1 MIVAVGS
8 DKGSPGATTLAT
20 VLALAWPGDR
30 VLCELDPR
38 GADLPFRLM
47 HASGQHMPAQ
57 PSVATLAVAARPG
70 GASPAIEQF
79 AHPTVLGVPV
89 IRGEVSTRASSK
101 VAPHLPAVAQLAA
114 AWPGTVIADVGSLQP
129 SNPALVVARAASI
142 VLLVMRAGT
151 EGLGHLRARVEE
163 LAEYVGDP
171 RRERTSVGVVLVAD
185 SRDEGAA
192 VHRTRALL
200 ESIGSPAPVVGV
212 FRHDPTSAAAL
223 WSGPLTPKLIKSP
236 LLKSAGQ
243 LVSALWR
250 LWPETMGSVS
260 WQPSPAA
267 APAPMTRMFAPRVGA

>member
-20 VLALAWPGDR
+20 VLSLAWPGDR

-57 PSVATLAVAARPG
+57 PSVAALAVAARPG
-70 GASPAIEQF
+70 GAPPALEQF

-101 VAPHLPAVAQLAA
+101 VAPHLPAIAQLAA

-142 VLLVMRAGT
+142 VLLVMRPTT

-212 FRHDPTSAAAL
+212 FRHDPASAAAL
-223 WSGPLTPKLIKSP
+223 WAGPLTPKLIKSP

-243 LVSALWR
+243 LVSELWR
-250 LWPETMGSVS
+250 LWPETMGSVA
-260 WQPSPAA
+260 WQP
-267 APAPMTRMFAPRVGA
+267 APATAPALAAQLFAPRVGA

>member
-30 VLCELDPR
+30 VLVELDLR

-57 PSVATLAVAARPG
+57 PSVAALAVAARPG
-70 GASPAIEQF
+70 GAPPVLEQF

-89 IRGEVSTRASSK
+89 IHGEVSTRASSK
-101 VAPHLPAVAQLAA
+101 VAPHLPAIAQLAA

-129 SNPALVVARAASI
+129 SNPALVVAKAASI
-142 VLLVMRAGT
+142 VLLVMRATT

-163 LAEYVGDP
+163 LGEYVGDP

-212 FRHDPTSAAAL
+212 FRHDPASAAAL
-223 WSGPLTPKLIKSP
+223 WAGPLTPKLIKSP

-243 LVSALWR
+243 LVTELWR
-250 LWPETMGSVS
+250 LWPETMGSVA
-260 WQPSPAA
+260 WQSAPAA
-267 APAPMTRMFAPRVGA
+267 APAPATRMFAPRVGA